1 MQLRPYQKESYTAVF
16 EQWQKGIRKTLL
28 VLPTGTGKTIVF
40 SKVIEE
46 KVRSG
51 ERVLVLAHRGELL
64 DQAADKLEKSGIKVG
79 TKNPYNRNSDA
90 FAELENGRIDAVI
103 VSYPYAVTQ
112 SKEDKNFKVINDPI
126 QGCDLV
132 AISVKGTDSLT
143 KEYNKALKTLKD
155 NGKYDDI
162 AKKWLAVQ
170 E

>member
-1 MQLRPYQKESYTAVF
+1 MSDAYYVLNDVIAVKADNKDITKKEDLA
-16 EQWQKGIRKTLL
+16 G
-28 VLPTGTGKTIVF
+28 
-40 SKVIEE
+40 KVIGYQTGSAAEQ
-46 KVRSG
+46 G
-51 ERVLVLAHRGELL
+51 
-64 DQAADKLEKSGIKVG
+64 ADKLEKSGIKVG